1 MKNNPYI
8 MPWLDVITFMMAADQ
23 SVTKDN
29 TKQAELYKNLITE
42 EYNEFQEAIKNN
54 DEVEIIDACFDMMWV
69 IIGYMKSRGMDIDEI
84 WDEGKRSNLAK
95 INKITGT
102 VLKREDGKVMKPDG
116 WTPPDFSKFV
126 KK

>member
-1 MKNNPYI
+1 
-8 MPWLDVITFMMAADQ
+8 MPWWDVITFMMAADQ